1 MFFQRIL
8 AWALLLAAVAAAA
21 YGMVTGGMLTQPVWS
36 PQGAFGIAVFSVA
49 YILASG
55 LLVWFAPRWLGPVLC
70 AGVVGYSLAAAGPL
84 AVASVVLVLLA
95 SYATGAAVLRHRPEA
110 PAAPAAGLVLFG
122 LGIWAAFVSLSAGFK
137 IHYWPVYLTLFLGA
151 ILWAWGWR
159 AMRLPRSTWHSSRED
174 AFALALPAFP
184 FLVHWLAALKPEVGA
199 DALAIHLTAP
209 ARVAAHHYWA
219 FDVTEFAWA
228 LKPMSGEWT
237 FMLAYLFGGE
247 PGVRLLNIALA
258 ALLCWLL
265 YGWLRDLLPARDA
278 SLLVA
283 AFASTPLVHEMAGS
297 LHPESVAA
305 AMLAGALCFLRQH
318 LKTAATAPAFAAAL
332 LTGIAASAATG
343 ALAFAAVL
351 ALAACLTAEWPALL
365 KSAPLALITGLLPYW
380 RAWNVTGN
388 PVFPYLSATF
398 RSHLFEGFT
407 PEVSD
412 RGIELTAA
420 TGWYDLFFH
429 SSRFLE
435 GFDGGLGFLCF
446 LLAPL
451 CLIAIRPN
459 WPKIAFVLPVVWLA
473 GFLLIVAA
481 GGLAGSLYAGFP
493 AVLLSMGVMLATFRL
508 HSTALPRAIL
518 GAAAAAFA
526 LQMYLLPAVSPQH
539 RDFFLNQVLRPGSVD
554 AYLARH
560 APAKPLVRELNLAA
574 PAARALWLDSAAV
587 AGFAG
592 PVLTNTW
599 SHPLFLQRLNDATS
613 SEGLLFAAQEM
624 EIDYFVAPSP
634 ESSRPLTSVF
644 FREFLDLYSKPV
656 SRFADFELRKFEP
669 PDPSLAAAKLAYAP
683 PGRHD
688 EVNSY
693 VRYEGAWRRTFEF
706 PQAYRGTLT
715 YANDLRA
722 RIQVRFHG
730 RAITVLH
737 TAAANRCTGL
747 LTLDDTVEEVFP
759 QYSGDTE
766 WQASGPRLQ
775 VAPGN
780 HTLIIRMPQART
792 TTTSLSECYLDF
804 DGFIVE

>member
-21 YGMVTGGMLTQPVWS
+21 YGIASGGLLAQPVWT
-36 PQGAFGIAVFSVA
+36 PQGASGMAAFAGL
-49 YILASG
+49 YILAAG
-55 LLVWFAPRWLGPVLC
+55 LLVWFAPRWFAPALGV
-70 AGVVGYSLAAAGPL
+70 AVVGYSLVAAGPL
-84 AVASVVLVLLA
+84 AVASVVLVLVA
-95 SYATGAAVLRHRPEA
+95 SYAAGVSVLRSRPEA
-110 PAAPAAGLVLFG
+110 PVASAAGAALLG
-122 LGIWAAFVSLSAGFK
+122 LGIWAAIVALTAGLK
-137 IHYWPVYLTLFLGA
+137 IHYWPVYLVLFLGA
-151 ILWAWGWR
+151 IAWAWTWR
-159 AMRLPRSTWHSSRED
+159 FLRLPRLAWQSSRES

-199 DALAIHLTAP
+199 DALAIHLTVP
-209 ARVAAHHYWA
+209 ARMAAHHHWP
-219 FDVTEFAWA
+219 FDVMEFAWA
-228 LKPMSGEWT
+228 LKPMTGEWT
-237 FMLAYLFGGE
+237 FTLAYLFGGE
-247 PGVRLLNIALA
+247 AGARLLNVALA

-278 SLLVA
+278 SLLAA

-305 AMLAGALCFLRQH
+305 AMLAGALYFLRQH
-318 LKTAATAPAFAAAL
+318 LKTAAAAPAFAAAL
-332 LTGIAASAATG
+332 LTGVAASTATG

-351 ALAACLTAEWPALL
+351 ALAACLTVEWPALL
-365 KSAPLALITGLLPYW
+365 KSAPLALLTGLLPYW
-380 RAWNVTGN
+380 RAWNATGN
-388 PVFPYLSATF
+388 PVFPHLSGNF
-398 RSHLFEGFT
+398 RSTLFEGT
-407 PEVSD
+407 LPEIND
-412 RGIELTAA
+412 RGIELTAG

-451 CLIAIRPN
+451 CLIAFRPN
-459 WPKIAFVLPVVWLA
+459 WPKIAFVLPVVWTA
-473 GFLLIVAA
+473 GFLMVVAA
-481 GGLAGSLYAGFP
+481 GGRAESLYAGFP

-508 HSTALPRAIL
+508 HSAALPRAIL
-518 GAAAAAFA
+518 GVTAAAFA
-526 LQMYLLPAVSPQH
+526 MQMCLLPAASPAH
-539 RDFFLNQVLRPGSVD
+539 RDFALNQVLRPETVD
-554 AYLARH
+554 EYLAVH
-560 APAKPLVRELNLAA
+560 APAKPLVRELSRLA
-574 PAARALWLDSAAV
+574 PAARALWLDSNAV

-599 SHPLFLQRLNDATS
+599 HHPLFLQRLRDATS

-624 EIDYFVAPSP
+624 DIDYFVAPSP

-644 FREFLDLYSKPV
+644 FREFLDIYSQPAF
-656 SRFADFELRKFEP
+656 RFADFELRKFEA
-669 PDPSLAAAKLAYAP
+669 PDPGLVAEKMAYAP

-706 PQAYRGTLT
+706 PEAYRGTLT
-715 YANDLRA
+715 YANDVRA
-722 RIQVRFHG
+722 RILIRFRG
-730 RAITVLH
+730 SAITVLH

-759 QYSGDTE
+759 QYSADTE

-775 VAPGN
+775 AAPGY
-780 HTLIIRMPQART
+780 HTLVIRLPQART